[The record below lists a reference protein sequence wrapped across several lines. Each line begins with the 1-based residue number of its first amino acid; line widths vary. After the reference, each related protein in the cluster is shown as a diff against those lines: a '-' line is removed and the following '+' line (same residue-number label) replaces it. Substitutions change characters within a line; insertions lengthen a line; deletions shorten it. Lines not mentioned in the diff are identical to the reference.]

1 MADKLSNILIWVV
14 VALVVVGLLFFIV
27 QPLIF
32 DGYVEWVFYVR
43 LFIVLFALSTFAQL
57 RLYNAIVQNTRF
69 AIKLREALLK
79 FIQVV
84 PALERSMKNL
94 NSTIGNVKSSS
105 DAVKKALDNSA
116 DKTEELTDKLNHIKQ
131 IIKFEKE

>member
-14 VALVVVGLLFFIV
+14 AILVCGLLIFV
-27 QPLIF
+27 LLQPLIF
-32 DGYVEWVFYVR
+32 EGYADWVFYARVF
-43 LFIVLFALSTFAQL
+43 LILFALSTFAQL

-94 NSTIGNVKSSS
+94 NSTMGNVKSSS

-131 IIKFEKE
+131 TIKSEKK

>member
-1 MADKLSNILIWVV
+1 MADKFSNILIWVV
-14 VALVVVGLLFFIV
+14 VTLVTLGLLFFII
-27 QPLIF
+27 QPLIWS
-32 DGYVEWVFYVR
+32 DYDEWVFYAR

-79 FIQVV
+79 FTQVV

-94 NSTIGNVKSSS
+94 NSTMGNVKSSS

-131 IIKFEKE
+131 TIKSEKK

>member
-1 MADKLSNILIWVV
+1 MADRLINTLIWVIV
-14 VALVVVGLLFFIV
+14 TLVILGLLFFII
-27 QPLIF
+27 QPLIWS
-32 DGYVEWVFYVR
+32 GYAEWVFYAR

-94 NSTIGNVKSSS
+94 SSTMGNVKSSS

-131 IIKFEKE
+131 TIKSEKK

>member
-1 MADKLSNILIWVV
+1 MADKLINILIWVV
-14 VALVVVGLLFFIV
+14 AILVCGLLIFV
-27 QPLIF
+27 LLQPLIF
-32 DGYVEWVFYVR
+32 EGYADWVFYAR
-43 LFIVLFALSTFAQL
+43 ACLILFAFSTFAQL

-79 FIQVV
+79 FIQIV

-94 NSTIGNVKSSS
+94 NSTMGNVKSSS

-131 IIKFEKE
+131 TIKSEKK

>member
-1 MADKLSNILIWVV
+1 MEDKFSNILIWIV
-14 VALVVVGLLFFIV
+14 VALVVIGLLFFIV
-27 QPLIF
+27 QPLIW
-32 DGYVEWVFYVR
+32 DGYDEWVFYAR
-43 LFIVLFALSTFAQL
+43 LFIVLFAISTFAQL

-94 NSTIGNVKSSS
+94 NSTMGNVKSSS

-116 DKTEELTDKLNHIKQ
+116 DKTEELTDKLTYIKQ
-131 IIKFEKE
+131 TIKSEKK

>member
-1 MADKLSNILIWVV
+1 MADKFINILIWTLVT
-14 VALVVVGLLFFIV
+14 LVVIGLLFFVI
-27 QPLIF
+27 QPIIWS
-32 DGYVEWVFYVR
+32 DYSEWVFYAR

-69 AIKLREALLK
+69 SIKLREALLK
-79 FIQVV
+79 FIQVI

-94 NSTIGNVKSSS
+94 NSTMGNVKSSS
-105 DAVKKALDNSA
+105 DAVKKALDNSV

-131 IIKFEKE
+131 TIKSEKK

>member
-1 MADKLSNILIWVV
+1 MADKLSNILIWAVVTLV
-14 VALVVVGLLFFIV
+14 VAGVLFFII
-27 QPLIF
+27 QPLIL
-32 DGYVEWVFYVR
+32 DGYGEWVFYAR

-94 NSTIGNVKSSS
+94 NSTMGNVKSSS

-131 IIKFEKE
+131 TIKSEKK

>member
-1 MADKLSNILIWVV
+1 MADKLSNTLIWVV
-14 VALVVVGLLFFIV
+14 AILVCGLLIFGLL

-32 DGYVEWVFYVR
+32 EGYADWVFYAR
-43 LFIVLFALSTFAQL
+43 AFLILFALSTFAQL

-79 FIQVV
+79 FIQIV

-94 NSTIGNVKSSS
+94 NSTMGNVKSSS
-105 DAVKKALDNSA
+105 DAVKKALDNSV
-116 DKTEELTDKLNHIKQ
+116 DKTEELTNKLNHIKNN
-131 IIKFEKE
+131 